1 MHKGKKQ
8 DLTPFGDPI
17 WIQLAVN
24 EDKK

>member
-1 MHKGKKQ
+1 MSKGKKQ